1 MLTCRE
7 FIEFLMEFIDCELEP
22 ARHKLF
28 LKHLAGCRD
37 CAAYL
42 DSYRAT
48 VALGRRVCSEPDKA
62 VGEDEVPEKLIR
74 SILAARRN
82 SNAYLWHLIGAVAA
96 SPLLFFYFGSSL

>member
-7 FIEFLMEFIDCELEP
+7 FIEFLMEFIDGELEP
-22 ARHKLF
+22 ARRRLF
-28 LKHLAGCRD
+28 LEHLASCRD

-42 DSYRAT
+42 ESYRAT

-62 VGEDEVPEKLIR
+62 VGENEVPEELVR

-82 SNAYLWHLIGAVAA
+82 SSAYLWHLMGAVAA
-96 SPLLFFYFGSSL
+96 SPLLFFYFGS